1 MKRAVLYADGAC
13 RGNPG
18 QAGSGAVVLDEEGHL
33 LAETMR
39 HLGHST
45 NNVAEYSALI
55 IGLEEARNHHIE
67 ELEVRMDSKLVVE
80 QMNARWKV
88 RDPKLRPLAT
98 RAAALLAQF
107 PRWHIRHIPREE
119 NAVAD
124 ALANRAIDDA
134 R

>member
-18 QAGSGAVVLDEEGHL
+18 PAGSGAALVNEEGHVV
-33 LAETMR
+33 AEAMR
-39 HLGHST
+39 HLGHGT
-45 NNVAEYSALI
+45 NNVAEYTALI
-55 IGLEEARNHHIE
+55 IGLEEARRHDVE

-80 QMNARWKV
+80 QMNGKWRV
-88 RDPKLRPLAT
+88 RDAKLIPLAI
-98 RAAALLAQF
+98 RARELFAQF
-107 PRWHIRHIPREE
+107 PKRQIRHIPRDQ

-124 ALANRAIDDA
+124 ALANRAIDEA